1 MAQHTA
7 LLLGCGTIGAE
18 VARLLVA
25 DEVFSLVLVA
35 DKDVARAQQVTAALG
50 EKALPVEADV
60 LDEATVARLAQGTS
74 VVLNITGPFTHQVS
88 AAMHG
93 ALRAGIPYADIN
105 DEAAVLWE
113 MFTSGRF
120 DAEARQRGIPVLV
133 GLGSSPGLTNIWV
146 RYLADQLE
154 TVSAVHIAIAM
165 NPQYRNPAV
174 FHHRFSTHGGQILVF
189 RQGRWQHVPG
199 FSEAEEVCFPEPVGV
214 VRVHL
219 AGHCEPVTLPRF
231 FPGLQT
237 VDMKAGFT
245 VDAVNRVL
253 HDAIRYGLTSREP
266 IRVGSTDITPADFT
280 AAFLSSPAADH
291 LFQFAQPTAHIA
303 RQVQVKGTRDGKT
316 CVTTMQVVMDA
327 GARVIAMPLA
337 VAARLLVLGQ
347 VTSTGLLAPEA
358 LEPRPFL
365 EVLERWGVRLH
376 FRHEAETESFLHGG
390 S

>member
-1 MAQHTA
+1 M
-7 LLLGCGTIGAE
+7 
-18 VARLLVA
+18 
-25 DEVFSLVLVA
+25 
-35 DKDVARAQQVTAALG
+35 
-50 EKALPVEADV
+50 
-60 LDEATVARLAQGTS
+60 DEAAVARLAQGTS
-74 VVLNITGPFTHQVS
+74 VVLNTTGPFTHQVR

-105 DEAAVLWE
+105 DEATVLWE
-113 MFTSGRF
+113 IFASGAM

-146 RYLADQLE
+146 RYLADQME

-174 FHHRFSTHGGQILVF
+174 FHHRFSTHGRQVLVF

-199 FSEAEEVCFPEPVGV
+199 FSEEEDVSFPEPVGV

-231 FPGLQT
+231 LPGLQT

-253 HDAIRYGLTSREP
+253 HDAIRYGLTSHEP
-266 IRVGSTDITPADFT
+266 IRVGSTDVTPADFT

-291 LFQFAQPTAHIA
+291 LFQCAQPTAHIA
-303 RQVQVKGTRDGKT
+303 RQVQVKGTRDGKAYAI
-316 CVTTMQVVMDA
+316 TMQAVMEA

-347 VTSTGLLAPEA
+347 VPCTGLLSPEA

-365 EVLERWGVRLH
+365 EMLERWGVRLH
-376 FRHEAETESFLHGG
+376 FRYEEETDSFLPAG